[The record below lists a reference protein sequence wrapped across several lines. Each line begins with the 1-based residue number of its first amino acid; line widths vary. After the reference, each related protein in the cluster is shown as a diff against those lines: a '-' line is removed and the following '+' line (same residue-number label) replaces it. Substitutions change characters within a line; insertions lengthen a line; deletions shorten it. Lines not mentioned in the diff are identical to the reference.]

1 MANNH
6 EKTVIREMQ
15 IYNEI
20 PPLIILTQ
28 MAITK
33 NTTSVDW
40 SPPPLLMG
48 IKNKQPRHSG
58 NMVRHFLKELAHIT

>member
-48 IKNKQPRHSG
+48 IKKKTAQALWEYG
-58 NMVRHFLKELAHIT
+58 